1 MSGSLEGVLQGALPT
16 ALAVLLAPILASFL
30 ATVVDRW
37 PRGESALTG
46 RSVCRSCGASLRAVD
61 LIPLFSYIGL
71 RGRCRHCGASIPGW
85 LPAFEL
91 TALLLAIQGAV
102 AFEGGWLAVAATVL
116 GVGLLAIAVIDLRH
130 YLIPDILSLPLLLL
144 GLGVA
149 ALAPRLDVLDHALGA
164 AIAFLL
170 LMGVRELYRVLRGRE
185 GLGQG
190 DAKLLAAGGAWL
202 GWQGLPF
209 ALLIASLSGL
219 LVVLALRLRGRV
231 LTAGDALPFG
241 PFLALGIWLVWL
253 YLPPV

>member
-1 MSGSLEGVLQGALPT
+1 MAALP
-16 ALAVLLAPILASFL
+16 AILAVLLAPSLASFL
-30 ATVVDRW
+30 ATFVDRW
-37 PRGESALTG
+37 PRGDSVLSG
-46 RSVCRSCGASLRAVD
+46 RSVCRSCGAPLRAVD
-61 LIPLFSYIGL
+61 LIPLISYMVL

-91 TALLLAIQGAV
+91 AALLLAIQGAV
-102 AFEGGWLAVAATVL
+102 AFDGGWLAVATMAL

-149 ALAPRLDVLDHALGA
+149 ALTPRLDVFAHAVGA

-170 LMGVRELYRVLRGRE
+170 LVGVRQLYRILRGRE

-219 LVVLALRLRGRV
+219 LLVLALRLRGRV

-241 PFLALGIWLVWL
+241 PFLAIGIWLVWL
-253 YLPPV
+253 YLPPT